1 MIKGLAWNP
10 IGDILGGIGDWFTD
24 VLRNT
29 VSALIQGVSEAVKW
43 VSTYF
48 LYLPA
53 PVLQGEGG
61 MREGRGVADVREEF
75 QGIADEIPLG

>member
-1 MIKGLAWNP
+1 MEREHGRCEVRSTGL
-10 IGDILGGIGDWFTD
+10 IDDVLGGIGDWFTD

-61 MREGRGVADVREEF
+61 GWSPAERVQAYTGG
-75 QGIADEIPLG
+75 L